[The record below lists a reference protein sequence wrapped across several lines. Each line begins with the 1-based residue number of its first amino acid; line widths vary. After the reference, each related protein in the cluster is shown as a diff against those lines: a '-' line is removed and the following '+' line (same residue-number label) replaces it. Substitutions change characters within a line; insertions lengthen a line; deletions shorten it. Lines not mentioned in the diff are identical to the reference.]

1 MVIPDTWVLKLSKV
15 RILFESIQESKTII
29 NFLTT
34 PKDSLFPYPSSLNFS
49 ILRNYFVVWKNLLSF
64 HYLKINII
72 FLSTLQ
78 R

>member
-1 MVIPDTWVLKLSKV
+1 MHLQECTFFEVKCTLQMVIPDTWVLKLSKV

-49 ILRNYFVVWKNLLSF
+49 ILRNYFVV
-64 HYLKINII
+64 
-72 FLSTLQ
+72 
-78 R
+78 